1 MTKCVASV
9 LIHILPPYIRSTLT
23 LTESKRRCNLACVNG
38 NLAHLGAEHKALYAD
53 KVAYVKKFLEHYIV
67 QVLVLSRAKVIA
79 AYINLNTAFGVLKLD
94 KTYRCI
100 FVLPTNFI

>member
-1 MTKCVASV
+1 M
-9 LIHILPPYIRSTLT
+9 
-23 LTESKRRCNLACVNG
+23 NG

-94 KTYRCI
+94 KRSLAHDTAAHYATGNAHVALRGI
-100 FVLPTNFI
+100 IVKRRFDSVSVSVDRI